1 MISTDMNPKRIL
13 FLSSWYPDPEHPT
26 LGIFVQR
33 HAEAL
38 VASGLEV
45 TVISHRFGDGD
56 HITFTEEEARMKGLK
71 EIRINIP
78 KSQGGLFQKSI
89 FFFRQRNILID
100 FLKNLRDDFK
110 PHLLQINVAYPMGA
124 LWWFFRDYFPTSI
137 LLAEHWSGYLPED
150 GRYKGIF
157 CQLITQSVVRKS
169 SAILTVSSK
178 HQRAMEQHGLKGKY
192 LELPNVIDE
201 RIFRFQPRAVA
212 GNFRFIHVSSLN
224 PLEKNPEMLLRA
236 FARLQK
242 QVGGV
247 ELIMVGDNRERI
259 ATLKS
264 YANALGIGDW
274 VSWKGPLDAVGV
286 AQELLTSHAFV
297 LASNFEGQPVVLLE
311 AMSTGIPIVAPAVGG
326 IPEMVGEQ
334 EGILYPAGS
343 EEELFLALMKIRSD
357 YDRFRG
363 DLISRKIQQKHGIS
377 AVASY
382 FSSVYKQVLK
392 HG

>member
-1 MISTDMNPKRIL
+1 
-13 FLSSWYPDPEHPT
+13 
-26 LGIFVQR
+26 
-33 HAEAL
+33 
-38 VASGLEV
+38 
-45 TVISHRFGDGD
+45 
-56 HITFTEEEARMKGLK
+56 
-71 EIRINIP
+71 
-78 KSQGGLFQKSI
+78 
-89 FFFRQRNILID
+89 
-100 FLKNLRDDFK
+100 
-110 PHLLQINVAYPMGA
+110 
-124 LWWFFRDYFPTSI
+124 
-137 LLAEHWSGYLPED
+137 
-150 GRYKGIF
+150 
-157 CQLITQSVVRKS
+157 
-169 SAILTVSSK
+169 
-178 HQRAMEQHGLKGKY
+178 MEQHGLKGKY

>member
-1 MISTDMNPKRIL
+1 
-13 FLSSWYPDPEHPT
+13 
-26 LGIFVQR
+26 
-33 HAEAL
+33 
-38 VASGLEV
+38 
-45 TVISHRFGDGD
+45 
-56 HITFTEEEARMKGLK
+56 
-71 EIRINIP
+71 
-78 KSQGGLFQKSI
+78 
-89 FFFRQRNILID
+89 
-100 FLKNLRDDFK
+100 
-110 PHLLQINVAYPMGA
+110 

>member
-1 MISTDMNPKRIL
+1 MISADMNPKRIL
-13 FLSSWYPDPEHPT
+13 FLSSWYPDPDQPT

-38 VASGLEV
+38 VSSGLEV
-45 TVISHRFGDGD
+45 TVISHRFGVGD
-56 HITFTEEEARMKGLK
+56 HIAFTEEEPRMKGLK
-71 EIRINIP
+71 EIRMNIP
-78 KSQGGLFQKSI
+78 KLQGSLFQKSN
-89 FFFRQRNILID
+89 FFFRQRSILID
-100 FLKNLRDDFK
+100 FLKKLKDDFN
-110 PHLLQINVAYPMGA
+110 PQLLQINIAYPMGG
-124 LWWFFRDYFPTSI
+124 LWWFFRDYFPKTI
-137 LLAEHWSGYLPED
+137 VLAEHWSGYLPED

-169 SAILTVSSK
+169 SAILTVSLQ

-201 RIFRFQPRAVA
+201 RIFRFQARAVA
-212 GNFRFIHVSSLN
+212 GNFQFIHVSSLN

-236 FARLQK
+236 FARMQK
-242 QVGGV
+242 QQGGL

-259 ATLKS
+259 AALTS
-264 YANALGIGDW
+264 YANELGIGDR
-274 VSWKGPLDAVGV
+274 VTWKGPLDAAGV
-286 AQELLTSHAFV
+286 AHALLAAHAFL

-311 AMSTGIPIVAPAVGG
+311 AMSTGIPVVAPAVGG
-326 IPEMVGEQ
+326 IPEMVSEM

-343 EEELFLALMKIRSD
+343 EEELFLAMMKIRSD
-357 YDRFRG
+357 YHRFRG

-382 FSSVYKQVLK
+382 FSSVYKQVMN